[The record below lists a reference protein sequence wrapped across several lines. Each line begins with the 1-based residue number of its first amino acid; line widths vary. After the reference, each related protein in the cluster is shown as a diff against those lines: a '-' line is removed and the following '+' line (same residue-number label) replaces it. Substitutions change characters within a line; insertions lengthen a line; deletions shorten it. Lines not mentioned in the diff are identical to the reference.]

1 MGLLAYTRRQDVFVY
16 NQNHPN
22 ADAIQ
27 VKKTAEL
34 KDYVAIKNPR
44 QDRIPTKPTK
54 VQLTNHI
61 ETPKQPP
68 TLTRKPSTLLPHGA
82 KRERFQLS
90 PALESEDTAS
100 LANDIVQ
107 SLVPALVQAIKE
119 ANQPIEKC
127 STEVISNANDT
138 NCSFRSSRNV

>member
-1 MGLLAYTRRQDVFVY
+1 M
-16 NQNHPN
+16 
-22 ADAIQ
+22 
-27 VKKTAEL
+27 EL
-34 KDYVAIKNPR
+34 KDYVAIKNSK
-44 QDRIPTKPTK
+44 QDYIPTKPTQ

-68 TLTRKPSTLLPHGA
+68 MLARKPSTLLHHSA
-82 KRERFQLS
+82 QRKRFQL

-100 LANDIVQ
+100 LATDIVQ

-119 ANQPIEKC
+119 ANKPIEKC
-127 STEVISNANDT
+127 STEVITNANDT